1 MKFDHQRFD
10 YGYDKAGTKCK
21 ETITITYL
29 EPHLGPSNSELYNAI
44 QGNIRTEQLGNVY
57 AKSTSW
63 NAPLESKSI
72 FLGVQAM
79 QGAVCSLLH
88 ELSDG
93 QQPDIPQAYYPM
105 NAWGVIYNK
114 GDRVKVHN
122 HFPCLWSQ
130 VYYVKTGKDSAPL
143 IFPDIDAII
152 KPEAGMCVQFP
163 SYLWHH
169 VKPLEQDEDR
179 AVLSANWIYCDSTI
193 RDCMFGYE
201 TLYNRSQ
208 LEANMPPNPWL
219 IRWQQV
225 NDPNIPVSTNPSLHY
240 SDIYEYRNKR
250 HPE

>member
-1 MKFDHQRFD
+1 MKLDHQRFD
-10 YGYDKAGTKCK
+10 YGYTAGTKAK
-21 ETITITYL
+21 ETITVTYL
-29 EPHLGPSNSELYNAI
+29 EPHIEPSNSELYNAI
-44 QGNIRTEQLGNVY
+44 RGNIRTDQLGNVY

-63 NAPLESKSI
+63 NAPLESRSI

-79 QGAVCSLLH
+79 QAAVCNILH
-88 ELSDG
+88 KLSDG

-105 NAWGVIYNK
+105 NAWGVIYKK

-143 IFPDIDAII
+143 IFPDIDAVI
-152 KPEAGMCVQFP
+152 KPETGMCIQFP

-169 VKPLEQDEDR
+169 VKPIENDEDR

-201 TLYNRSQ
+201 NEYNKTQ
-208 LEANMPPNPWL
+208 LQANMPPNPWL
-219 IRWQQV
+219 IRWQQN
-225 NDPNIPVSTNPSLHY
+225 NDGIPLSTNPSLHF